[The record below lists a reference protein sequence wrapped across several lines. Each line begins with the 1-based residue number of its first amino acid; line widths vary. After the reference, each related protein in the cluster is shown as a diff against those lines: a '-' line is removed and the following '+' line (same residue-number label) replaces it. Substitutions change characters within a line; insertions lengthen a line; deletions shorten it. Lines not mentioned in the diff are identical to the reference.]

1 MIKVLFICT
10 HNSSRSQMAE
20 GILRNL
26 YGEHYEAYSAGTE
39 PSIVNSYAIRAM
51 AEIGIDISKHRSK
64 SIDEFRRMDF
74 DYVATVCDHAKE
86 TCPFFPRGKIYLHR
100 DFDDPSR
107 HQGTEEEI
115 LSIFR
120 KVRDEIGSWLK
131 ETFNKKKERTSF
143 KNEILK
149 SS

>member
-1 MIKVLFICT
+1 
-10 HNSSRSQMAE
+10 MAE

-26 YGEHYEAYSAGTE
+26 YGEHYEAYSAGTK
-39 PSIVNSYAIRAM
+39 PSIVNPYAIRVM
-51 AEIGIDISKHRSK
+51 AEMGIDISKHRSK
-64 SIDEFRRMDF
+64 SLDDFHGMDF
-74 DYVATVCDHAKE
+74 DYVVTVCDHAKE
-86 TCPFFPRGKIYLHR
+86 TCPIFPRGKEYLHR

-120 KVRDEIGSWLK
+120 RVRDEIGSWLK